1 MVRVRNAIFNC
12 INVIPLVLGLSAI
25 AVSIYFSHSG
35 GTACQSSV
43 RNPLLIIGLIFIIVS
58 VFAFLSSCFE
68 NTSIFLT
75 IYSILLIFIILALFC
90 VTFFALIISNKA
102 LSKKVIGIG
111 VGSLRVKDYSN
122 WLKNNFVDNGHW
134 EEARSCL
141 SDSHICKT
149 LHSDKHLLGFVKH
162 KFSMIQS
169 GCCKPPIY
177 CKFEYKNST
186 FWEMPKSGPDVPDS
200 DCLTWSND
208 KNKLCFDC
216 KSCKGGFLDD
226 LRKQW
231 RFLAFVN
238 LGILVIIFIVFNFS
252 CCVRRRKNPAPDG
265 VA

>member
-169 GCCKPPIY
+169 G
-177 CKFEYKNST
+177 
-186 FWEMPKSGPDVPDS
+186 PDVPDS